1 MKKII
6 VSQETPEINQHI
18 EDLKNYQKSFDN
30 VYLKLKETKIPIKLN
45 SIYELVDLTNNT
57 ERVIKDKL
65 AEQIK
70 EPPTILGMKIGR
82 AKAVDLIDLPD
93 LTELN
98 EAIAIHKNLFASN
111 EPKLINGLTINN
123 DVVEI
128 KPNYL
133 QHIEDI
139 YSIYAESQK
148 EIEVFEAHK
157 ELVNCINTIKKI
169 FPLNGLTTLDELCM
183 FDVKDNKATIRTY
196 YWKKNFRHI
205 LSEREPKG

>member
-1 MKKII
+1 
-6 VSQETPEINQHI
+6 
-18 EDLKNYQKSFDN
+18 
-30 VYLKLKETKIPIKLN
+30 
-45 SIYELVDLTNNT
+45 
-57 ERVIKDKL
+57 
-65 AEQIK
+65 
-70 EPPTILGMKIGR
+70 MKIGR